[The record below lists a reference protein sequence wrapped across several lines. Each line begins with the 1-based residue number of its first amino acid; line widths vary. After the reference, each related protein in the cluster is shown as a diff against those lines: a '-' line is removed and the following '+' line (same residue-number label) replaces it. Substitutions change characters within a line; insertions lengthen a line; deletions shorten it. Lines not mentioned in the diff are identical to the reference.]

1 MFRCVINLDQ
11 SIDRWKAIKPQF
23 DALGL
28 DVVRISAVLG
38 KALSE
43 TERQKHLRPMEFGYL
58 YPLTPN
64 EIGCF
69 LSHRKAWDAFLAS
82 GEDWGVFFEDDMRLS
97 PDIKPFV
104 ESDIWIPSGV
114 DVLKFYAPGTD
125 ILIDR
130 KTLKTP
136 LGVNLVR
143 QIRPISFGT
152 VCYALSRK
160 AAQAAFEQSHT
171 FCSPIDYFMF
181 SPWFSFS
188 RQFPAWRLGI
198 QTIQL
203 TDMPSLIGLRKRKG
217 GLHENRSARWN
228 PLRWLKQIRISS
240 EKLGKVR
247 YLVKDGKF

>member
-69 LSHRKAWDAFLAS
+69 LSHRKAWDAFLTS

-125 ILIDR
+125 ILIDPQTI
-130 KTLKTP
+130 KTSL
-136 LGVNLVR
+136 NAELVR
-143 QIRPISFGT
+143 QVRPVSFGA
-152 VCYALSRK
+152 VGYALSRK
-160 AAQAAFEQSHT
+160 AAEAALAQSAT
-171 FCSPIDYFMF
+171 FNAPVDYFLF
-181 SPWFSFS
+181 SPWFSYC
-188 RQFPAWRLGI
+188 RQFPAWRLSLRL
-198 QTIQL
+198 IQL
-203 TDMPSLIGLRKRKG
+203 SGMPSVIGLRKRKG
-217 GLHENRSARWN
+217 GLPENKALRWN
-228 PLRWLKQIRISS
+228 PLRWLQQIRIST
-240 EKLGKVR
+240 EKLGKTH
-247 YLVKDGKF
+247 YHIKDAKF